1 LLSVLAIVAGV
12 FIPRWHDAHKRRLAA
27 DQFLVLAKLL
37 LEQIESLHESV
48 KSPSGRR
55 GIAMFGHRA
64 DWSFLS
70 NAAMELELDVLPD
83 PSYLPVWL
91 RIREIA
97 TRVDEYYQA
106 VIEHGDNPDELWD
119 DEGLLNSHLGR
130 ATYLYNQLVR
140 LDIEFRGDRGYAERV
155 AER

>member
-1 LLSVLAIVAGV
+1 
-12 FIPRWHDAHKRRLAA
+12 
-27 DQFLVLAKLL
+27 
-37 LEQIESLHESV
+37 
-48 KSPSGRR
+48 
-55 GIAMFGHRA
+55 MFGHRA